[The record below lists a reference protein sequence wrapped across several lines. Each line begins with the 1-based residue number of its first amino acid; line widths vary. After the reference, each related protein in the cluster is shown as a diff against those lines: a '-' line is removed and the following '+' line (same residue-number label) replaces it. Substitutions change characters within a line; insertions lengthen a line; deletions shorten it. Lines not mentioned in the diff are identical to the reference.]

1 MGSKNVVLEPI
12 DIHCMDQNIL
22 QNILFCVSQQKE
34 SLTSLEQQ
42 ECEQVMTDFQFL
54 LNYSFNANDQQIQLI
69 ISGFL
74 ACYGSTALT
83 DTNN

>member
-34 SLTSLEQQ
+34 SLTGLEQQ

-54 LNYSFNANDQQIQLI
+54 LNYSYANDQQIQLI

-83 DTNN
+83 DTND